1 MASGV
6 TGAENKA
13 RLAASWEVQ
22 LDWDL
27 YPKKLSQVGLYIATV
42 TIYIY
47 IYVYSGFSD
56 NIMSKV
62 KYTDVIGFHCNKG
75 I

>member
-27 YPKKLSQVGLYIATV
+27 YRNKLSQVGLYIAKV

-47 IYVYSGFSD
+47 RGF
-56 NIMSKV
+56 
-62 KYTDVIGFHCNKG
+62 
-75 I
+75 

>member
-42 TIYIY
+42 TIIY
-47 IYVYSGFSD
+47 IYSGFSD
-56 NIMSKV
+56 NMSKV